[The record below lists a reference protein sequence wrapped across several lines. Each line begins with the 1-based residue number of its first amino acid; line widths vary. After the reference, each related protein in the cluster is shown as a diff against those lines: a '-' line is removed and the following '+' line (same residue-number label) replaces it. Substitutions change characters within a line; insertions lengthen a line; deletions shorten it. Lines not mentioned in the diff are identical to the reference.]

1 MSENQSISRG
11 KLAQSSSSVNN
22 PKGDTSIN
30 SARPASVH
38 STSPSKSS
46 VNGSSDSQDVINSK
60 SEQSEAPQVKVTK
73 ISSTTVSLPSTSW
86 APKPLSQKTPQKPA
100 ESAAAPEQQST
111 EASDPL
117 QLASQLYPWMYMSS
131 TLDACFTNVEEKAN
145 AELEAKEKELDV
157 GEAETVEQRDRSNT
171 ERAIEFYDELGSE
184 RFAKEAPAVMKR
196 FHSHGESCSRIEVD
210 ALKLANGGT
219 PSSEDEEPLKPYHD
233 ILATLETLQKE
244 ATDLLGAI
252 EKLTTSTQDT
262 KTGEPVDEDTLIP
275 GSVEDLSWGQSQVT
289 GVLASCLPIL
299 RARISNL
306 SMAQALTDSAL
317 ENASLTLRLE
327 SMGL

>member
-1 MSENQSISRG
+1 
-11 KLAQSSSSVNN
+11 
-22 PKGDTSIN
+22 
-30 SARPASVH
+30 
-38 STSPSKSS
+38 
-46 VNGSSDSQDVINSK
+46 
-60 SEQSEAPQVKVTK
+60 
-73 ISSTTVSLPSTSW
+73 
-86 APKPLSQKTPQKPA
+86 
-100 ESAAAPEQQST
+100 
-111 EASDPL
+111 
-117 QLASQLYPWMYMSS
+117 
-131 TLDACFTNVEEKAN
+131 
-145 AELEAKEKELDV
+145 
-157 GEAETVEQRDRSNT
+157 
-171 ERAIEFYDELGSE
+171 
-184 RFAKEAPAVMKR
+184 MKR

-233 ILATLETLQKE
+233 ILATLGMFPRYPSTLLSLIPIFTEETLQKE